1 MMGVPMSH
9 GNSRKVFFV
18 VAGGNPSAERHFE
31 DTIQRKRTLQEV
43 RGFLP
48 SQEIRRGSMGRI
60 RDKITDDCVKGF
72 KPPQS
77 GQHIE
82 WDNKIPGFGVR
93 INAGGSK
100 SFVLN
105 YTLNGKRRR
114 YKIGRFPAMSATA
127 ARITAN
133 QLVTGIKA
141 GVGPPDLK
149 IQRESAPTF
158 ADLVTKYLR
167 RTGL

>member
-1 MMGVPMSH
+1 
-9 GNSRKVFFV
+9 
-18 VAGGNPSAERHFE
+18 
-31 DTIQRKRTLQEV
+31 
-43 RGFLP
+43 
-48 SQEIRRGSMGRI
+48 MGRI
-60 RDKITDDCVKGF
+60 RGKITDDYVKGF

-133 QLVTGIKA
+133 QLVTGINA

-149 IQRESAPTF
+149 IQSESAPTF
-158 ADLVTKYLR
+158 ATKYLEYAQTHKRAGTRAIIR
-167 RTGL
+167 RVLQSSNIKNHPEVS